1 MENNGNYGGQPQYD
15 NQMYNPNPAPAQGSS
30 DNSVLYGVLAYLP
43 LLWLIGLLC
52 KPESE
57 TPFVKNHVNNGIL
70 IDIVSLG
77 LGIILGIFALI
88 FALMHA
94 GFIITILSWLI
105 FIGMFVLRIVGI
117 INAAQKTNFELPLIG
132 GKIVLVK

>member
-88 FALMHA
+88 FALMHV

>member
-57 TPFVKNHVNNGIL
+57 TPFVKNHVNNGIR

-88 FALMHA
+88 FALMHV

>member
-43 LLWLIGLLC
+43 LLWLIGLHC

-77 LGIILGIFALI
+77 LGIIMFILGLIFALI
-88 FALMHA
+88 HI
-94 GFIITILSWLI
+94 GFIITILAWI
-105 FIGMFVLRIVGI
+105 INIGMLVLRIVGI
-117 INAAQKTNFELPLIG
+117 INAAQKMNFDLPLIG